1 MFFRTIKKITRIC
14 QLSIFLPQCRLCDNL
29 LVGDDEQIVCG
40 ECEQGVKMINAPLC
54 RRCGRIVAS
63 NHLICGECI
72 VHPPIFRRHLSY
84 SIYEGVLKD
93 LILLFKYGEIK
104 SLKKLFARYYV
115 ELIEKRVNEKF
126 DFILPVPPDRTRK
139 REFNHIYETAKI
151 LSRSLGIK
159 ILYGNLIKVKATA
172 PQAGLSREQRIKNLN
187 GAFKLRNPAEVR
199 GKKVLLI
206 DDVYTTGTTVKKCS
220 ELLVRE
226 KADVLA
232 LTLARSI

>member
-1 MFFRTIKKITRIC
+1 M
-14 QLSIFLPQCRLCDNL
+14 
-29 LVGDDEQIVCG
+29 
-40 ECEQGVKMINAPLC
+40 
-54 RRCGRIVAS
+54 
-63 NHLICGECI
+63 
-72 VHPPIFRRHLSY
+72 
-84 SIYEGVLKD
+84 LKD